1 MRDFMDLFSLKG
13 KKAIVT
19 GGTRGLGYGMA
30 EGLCRAGAEVAILG
44 TSEKVRE
51 SADALARTT
60 GVVVHGIVGDLV
72 REEEVP
78 NIYKRLVESLDGQ
91 ADILVNCAG
100 VQHRCV
106 AEDFP
111 MEEWNRIL
119 RVNLGAMF
127 QMSQLAARDMDDY
140 HTSYSDG
147 SGQQFIT
154 LVSKS
159 GNTFYLVIDR
169 NDKGENTVHFMNL
182 VDEADLL
189 SLMEDEDADAYT
201 AEKEAAAQAEQ
212 ERKQAEEDAKKAAE
226 EAAASGSEQ
235 TGGNK
240 VTKYAATFL
249 GVLALAGLVAGGG
262 IYTFM
267 KQKQK
272 KQAEKEALD
281 PDADYT
287 EDKGD
292 FEIPVED
299 DSDEDAAEDTP
310 DE

>member
-127 QMSQLAARDMDDY
+127 QMSQLAARDMLQRGYGRIINVASMEQQRVVARTHDVIM
-140 HTSYSDG
+140 DG
-147 SGQQFIT
+147 RDIG
-154 LVSKS
+154 
-159 GNTFYLVIDR
+159 
-169 NDKGENTVHFMNL
+169 TV
-182 VDEADLL
+182 
-189 SLMEDEDADAYT
+189 
-201 AEKEAAAQAEQ
+201 
-212 ERKQAEEDAKKAAE
+212 
-226 EAAASGSEQ
+226 
-235 TGGNK
+235 
-240 VTKYAATFL
+240 
-249 GVLALAGLVAGGG
+249 VL
-262 IYTFM
+262 
-267 KQKQK
+267 
-272 KQAEKEALD
+272 
-281 PDADYT
+281 PDADVKIFLSASP
-287 EDKGD
+287 EVRARRRWLELPEKGAPD
-292 FEIPVED
+292 TYEAVLADLIARDERDSNRAIAPLRPAD
-299 DSDEDAAEDTP
+299 DAVLLDTSGMTLQESIDAILKLIRKKVTV
-310 DE
+310 

>member
-1 MRDFMDLFSLKG
+1 MDLFSLKG

-127 QMSQLAARDMDDY
+127 QMSQLAARDMLQRGY
-140 HTSYSDG
+140 GRIINVASMTSFFG
-147 SGQQFIT
+147 SVMIPAYA
-154 LVSKS
+154 VRAVWRSSRKPAP
-159 GNTFYLVIDR
+159 
-169 NDKGENTVHFMNL
+169 MNGHR
-182 VDEADLL
+182 V
-189 SLMEDEDADAYT
+189 
-201 AEKEAAAQAEQ
+201 
-212 ERKQAEEDAKKAAE
+212 
-226 EAAASGSEQ
+226 
-235 TGGNK
+235 
-240 VTKYAATFL
+240 V
-249 GVLALAGLVAGGG
+249 
-262 IYTFM
+262 
-267 KQKQK
+267 
-272 KQAEKEALD
+272 
-281 PDADYT
+281 
-287 EDKGD
+287 
-292 FEIPVED
+292 
-299 DSDEDAAEDTP
+299 
-310 DE
+310 